1 MNTGQEFASE
11 ESGNFQIFQIS
22 DLRSHH
28 PVTNSTLLVIPR
40 EGIFQLRSFKP
51 MIRDRHYV
59 KGIIVKEIGLP
70 TSMDRD
76 RPRDSSICNH
86 HAVRPDVGYT
96 SR

>member
-1 MNTGQEFASE
+1 
-11 ESGNFQIFQIS
+11 
-22 DLRSHH
+22 
-28 PVTNSTLLVIPR
+28 
-40 EGIFQLRSFKP
+40 